1 MNLAALQTGLGT
13 GQTTTGETLSVR
25 EALRIAGEAEIVPT
39 VCAAG
44 GRPLHLGRTRRLA
57 TTAQTFALV
66 ARDGGCS
73 FPGCDVRPEWCDR
86 HHIQDWLSGGP
97 TDIDNLTLLCR
108 YHHTNFAATA
118 GHAPSTPPDYP
129 PGNHPDRRTA
139 TTRRCSTTACV
150 NDTNPADELDPAPD
164 PNRHRGAP

>member
-108 YHHTNFAATA
+108 YHHTHFAATGWTCTLNPA
-118 GHAPSTPPDYP
+118 GLPTWQP
-129 PGNHPDRRTA
+129 PGQTHRNRAPMLNHRLRQ
-139 TTRRCSTTACV
+139 
-150 NDTNPADELDPAPD
+150 
-164 PNRHRGAP
+164 RHQPSG